1 MTKRKVVFFG
11 NCQARQL
18 SEVYRLHL
26 AVDRDDQV
34 FFANVQCVL
43 TSKEE
48 VIRALREADAVVSQI
63 FDFPTKVDV
72 ETSAARVRQFSIG
85 RRRVLLALREP
96 SSCPYAERGDQSAVS
111 RPIGGPFSQWPDY

>member
-72 ETSAARVRQFSIG
+72 ETLTDDSIG
-85 RRRVLLALREP
+85 LSQSSDDLLLAR
-96 SSCPYAERGDQSAVS
+96 
-111 RPIGGPFSQWPDY
+111 